1 MEKRLHEQEAK
12 QKWNEEQDNAKAE
25 AEAAGEE
32 GWERKEYEG
41 QLVEVKPFLTQKV
54 QYVVCL
60 NTLG

>member
-41 QLVEVKPFLTQKV
+41 QLVEVKPFLT
-54 QYVVCL
+54 
-60 NTLG
+60 